1 MNRNTESRFSEAP
14 QVNIQ
19 RSRFPRH
26 CNVKTS
32 FNVGQLI
39 PFFVD
44 EVLPGDTFEVK
55 TSKVFRMQTL
65 KTPIMDNLYLDT
77 YFFYVPN
84 RIVWEHWQ
92 NFLGENSDSAWIPAN
107 EYTVPQLTSPVNG
120 WNVGT
125 IADYMGIPPKVDNLS
140 INALPFRAYAMICDQ
155 FFRDEN
161 LSDPL
166 VINTGDS
173 TLSGSNGSN
182 YISDVA
188 AGGAPFVAAKMH
200 DYFTSCLPAPQKGP
214 DVQLPFAQGAVL
226 PVFTINK
233 PNVHFDPKGEYGLAS
248 LPNTSL
254 YRKNV
259 KDAFPLGLASNFDS
273 LSAPNY
279 LAAALASNSNLSDG
293 VVEKKYRE
301 LDSSMP
307 VTLDGLDYDALR
319 YDLDTLADYY
329 GTKSIGKSPVTPVN
343 LVADGNALSA
353 FTSINQIREAF
364 QIQRF
369 FEKNARGGSRYRELI
384 ATHFQTSIGDVRSM
398 IPEYLGGNR
407 LPLNVRQITQ
417 TSSNVE
423 GQPLGDVAGMSVTND
438 NHFDF
443 IKSFTEHGYIIGLMC
458 ARYKHTYQ
466 QGIEPTFMRRTKFN
480 YYWPVFAHI
489 GEQPVRNYAI
499 YAQGYDSSDP
509 SAVDY
514 DSQVFGYQ
522 ECYADY
528 RYKFDRVSGMMRTVS
543 ASGLDTWHFAD
554 SYASLPTLSDSW
566 IREDKANVDRTL
578 TVTSNVSD
586 QIFADILVTNYTTR
600 PMPLY
605 SIPGL
610 VDHF

>member
-107 EYTVPQLTSPVNG
+107 EYTVPQLISPQNG

-182 YISDVA
+182 YISDTA

-214 DVQLPFAQGAVL
+214 DVQLPFTQGATL
-226 PVFTINK
+226 PVFTISS
-233 PNVHFDPKGEYGLAS
+233 PNSYFDPKGEFGGAS
-248 LPNTSL
+248 LPTPSSYL
-254 YRKNV
+254 SRVSGAY
-259 KDAFPLGLASNFDS
+259 PLAMAGNIANRTGY
-273 LSAPNY
+273 NY
-279 LAAALASNSNLSDG
+279 YPGFISGSSSFQTDTTDLHF
-293 VVEKKYRE
+293 RE
-301 LDSSMP
+301 LFDNID
-307 VTLDGLDYDALR
+307 VDVDGLDGPVVSHTISQIRQNYN
-319 YDLDTLADYY
+319 
-329 GTKSIGKSPVTPVN
+329 GKNIDKTAFTPVN

-466 QGIEPTFMRRTKFN
+466 QGIEPTFMRKTKFN

-499 YAQGYDSSDP
+499 FAQGYDSSDS

-522 ECYADY
+522 EAWADY
-528 RYKFDRVSGMMRTVS
+528 RYKFDRVSGMMRTIS

-554 SYASLPTLSDSW
+554 SYAQLPTLSDSW
-566 IREDKANVDRTL
+566 IREDKSNVDRTL
-578 TVTSNVSD
+578 TVSSNVSD